1 MSYLSHRFFTWLASL
16 LSLSCLLEKDYTAHI
31 KHAVIGKAGI
41 HSWYSTV
48 FFNSVSV
55 LASRIK
61 EQSQADIVIHTKLYV
76 EQKRK
81 NLNSLRYKK
90 WIFHNSIC

>member
-1 MSYLSHRFFTWLASL
+1 MIYLSHRFFNWLASL
-16 LSLSCLLEKDYTAHI
+16 LFLSCLLEKDYTAQI
-31 KHAVIGKAGI
+31 KHAVIGTAGI
-41 HSWYSTV
+41 HSWYGAG
-48 FFNSVSV
+48 FFSSVSV

-61 EQSQADIVIHTKLYV
+61 EQFQADIVIHTKLYA

-81 NLNSLRYKK
+81 NLNSLKYKK